1 MTEVYRSNLWSF
13 LIHKKQ
19 SNKDL
24 DFFTRNA
31 QQDKRARQ
39 IQDKI
44 IEERKIQMNAVSI
57 EILHEIIKEAQQR
70 AERENG

>member
-1 MTEVYRSNLWSF
+1 MIN
-13 LIHKKQ
+13 
-19 SNKDL
+19 NNDL

-39 IQDKI
+39 IQDRI

-70 AERENG
+70 AEREHG

>member
-1 MTEVYRSNLWSF
+1 MIN
-13 LIHKKQ
+13 
-19 SNKDL
+19 NNDL

-39 IQDKI
+39 IQDQIIAEKKI
-44 IEERKIQMNAVSI
+44 KMNNVSI

>member
-1 MTEVYRSNLWSF
+1 M
-13 LIHKKQ
+13 I

-39 IQDKI
+39 IQDRI
-44 IEERKIQMNAVSI
+44 IAERKIEMNKISI

-70 AERENG
+70 AEQENG

>member
-1 MTEVYRSNLWSF
+1 MIN
-13 LIHKKQ
+13 
-19 SNKDL
+19 NNDL

-39 IQDKI
+39 IQDRI
-44 IEERKIQMNAVSI
+44 IAERKIQMNNISI

>member
-1 MTEVYRSNLWSF
+1 M
-13 LIHKKQ
+13 I

-31 QQDKRARQ
+31 KQDKRARE
-39 IQDKI
+39 IQDQI
-44 IEERKIQMNAVSI
+44 IAERKIQMNNVSI

>member
-1 MTEVYRSNLWSF
+1 MIN
-13 LIHKKQ
+13 
-19 SNKDL
+19 NNDL

-39 IQDKI
+39 IQDRI
-44 IEERKIQMNAVSI
+44 IEERKIQMNNISI

>member
-1 MTEVYRSNLWSF
+1 MIN
-13 LIHKKQ
+13 
-19 SNKDL
+19 NNDL

-31 QQDKRARQ
+31 QQDKRARL
-39 IQDKI
+39 IQDRI
-44 IEERKIQMNAVSI
+44 IEERKIEMNKISI

>member
-1 MTEVYRSNLWSF
+1 MIDN
-13 LIHKKQ
+13 
-19 SNKDL
+19 NL

-39 IQDKI
+39 IQDRI
-44 IEERKIQMNAVSI
+44 IEERKIQMNNVSI

-70 AERENG
+70 AERENN

>member
-1 MTEVYRSNLWSF
+1 MIN
-13 LIHKKQ
+13 
-19 SNKDL
+19 NNDL

-39 IQDKI
+39 IQDRI
-44 IEERKIQMNAVSI
+44 IEERKIEMNKISI

>member
-1 MTEVYRSNLWSF
+1 M
-13 LIHKKQ
+13 I

-31 QQDKRARQ
+31 QQDKRSRQ
-39 IQDKI
+39 IQDRI
-44 IEERKIQMNAVSI
+44 IAERKIQMNNVSI

>member
-1 MTEVYRSNLWSF
+1 MIN
-13 LIHKKQ
+13 
-19 SNKDL
+19 NNDL

-39 IQDKI
+39 IQDQI
-44 IEERKIQMNAVSI
+44 IAERKIQMNAVSI

>member
-1 MTEVYRSNLWSF
+1 MIN
-13 LIHKKQ
+13 
-19 SNKDL
+19 NKDL

-39 IQDKI
+39 IQDRI

-57 EILHEIIKEAQQR
+57 EILHEIIKEAEQR
-70 AERENG
+70 AQKENV

>member
-1 MTEVYRSNLWSF
+1 M
-13 LIHKKQ
+13 I

-39 IQDKI
+39 IQDQI
-44 IEERKIQMNAVSI
+44 IEERKIHMNAVSI

>member
-1 MTEVYRSNLWSF
+1 M
-13 LIHKKQ
+13 I